1 MGKIIGRY
9 VVPHPPIV
17 VHEIGRGQ
25 EEKAVKTV
33 EALERVS
40 EEIARLR
47 PSTVVVVTPHG
58 PLFSDAIAINQ
69 LEEVEG
75 DFAQFGRPDVKMKL
89 RIDSE
94 LTERIVDSS
103 FEKGIPLVSIN
114 EKIIKGYDI
123 SGKLDHGTM
132 VPLYYVNER
141 YSSYKLV
148 HITYG
153 MLSRKELYSFGEAIV
168 EAVSSGDSDVVMIA
182 SGDLSHRL
190 SEDGPY
196 SYSPAGEEFDSTLL
210 SALERGDSESV
221 MELDEE
227 LVRDAGECGLRSL
240 CILLGTLKNM
250 DYTGDVFSYEGPFGV
265 GYAVVKLD
273 TLNSCY
279 TRLARESLKH
289 YIRHGREMDIPD
301 YIPDKMRSVKRGV
314 FVSFKKHGELRG
326 CIGTIYPTTE
336 NVAEEIIRNAVEAGQ
351 RDPRFQPIA
360 ESEIDELEV
369 SVDELLEPELAS
381 RDELDP
387 RKYGVIVTSGMRR
400 GLLLP
405 DLEGVDTVEYQLSVA
420 LQKAGIYRGED
431 YSIER
436 FEVIRHGQD
445 E

>member
-9 VVPHPPIV
+9 IVPHPPIV
-17 VHEIGRGQ
+17 VREIGRGQ
-25 EEKAVKTV
+25 EEKATKTV
-33 EALERVS
+33 EALERVA

-47 PSTVVVVTPHG
+47 PSTVLVVTPHG

-69 LEEVEG
+69 MEEVEG
-75 DFAQFGRPDVKMKL
+75 DFAQFGRGDVSMKL
-89 RIDSE
+89 SIDIE
-94 LTERIVDSS
+94 LTERIMGKS
-103 FEKGIPLVSIN
+103 FEKGIPLVSIS
-114 EKIIKGYDI
+114 E
-123 SGKLDHGTM
+123 KLDHGTM
-132 VPLYYVNER
+132 VPLYYLNKR
-141 YSSYKLV
+141 YPSYKLV

-153 MLSRKELYSFGEAIV
+153 MLSRPELYRFGEAIA

-196 SYSPAGEEFDSTLL
+196 SYSPAGEEFDRTLL
-210 SALERGDSESV
+210 SALELGDSESV
-221 MELDEE
+221 MEMDEA
-227 LVRDAGECGLRSL
+227 LVRDAGECGLRSF
-240 CILLGTLKNM
+240 CTLLGTLKNM
-250 DYTGDVFSYEGPFGV
+250 SYTGDVFSYEGPFGV
-265 GYAVVKLD
+265 GYAVAKLIP
-273 TLNSCY
+273 LESYY
-279 TRLARESLKH
+279 TRLARESLMH
-289 YIRHGREMDIPD
+289 YIRHGNEMEVPD
-301 YIPDKMRSVKRGV
+301 YIPDEMKRVKRGV
-314 FVSFKKHGELRG
+314 FVSFKKRGELRG

-360 ESEIDELEV
+360 EREIGELEV

-387 RKYGVIVTSGMRR
+387 KEYGVIVTSGMRR

-436 FEVIRHGQD
+436 FKVIRHGQD